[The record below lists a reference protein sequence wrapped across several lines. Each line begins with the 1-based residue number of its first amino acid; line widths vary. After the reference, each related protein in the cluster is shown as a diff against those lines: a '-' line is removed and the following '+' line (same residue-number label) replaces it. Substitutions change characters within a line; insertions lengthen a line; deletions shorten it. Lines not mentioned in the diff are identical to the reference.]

1 MEIKYTVQKID
12 DNTSVITAFMDTGY
26 PSVEQYAVV
35 KARILDRLI
44 LETLT
49 DAQLKNMV
57 DTICE
62 IVKER
67 MIKEEGAN
75 ET

>member
-1 MEIKYTVQKID
+1 MEIKYTVQKLD
-12 DNTSVITAFMDTGY
+12 ENTHIITAFMDTGY

-35 KARILDRLI
+35 KARILNRLI

-57 DTICE
+57 D
-62 IVKER
+62 
-67 MIKEEGAN
+67 MIEN
-75 ET
+75 L